1 MSKNQNDYLNNL
13 RHTAAHLLAKSVK
26 ELYPGAKNA
35 IGPAIEHGFYQDFD
49 MGKYKISDEDLPKI
63 EQRMRENLPSWTH
76 FVFNEIT
83 LSEARK
89 LFKDNPYKVEM
100 AEEFAKGGKKLLTND
115 PGNFLDLCKM
125 GHVENPSKELN
136 HFRLLKV
143 AGAYWRGNEKNK
155 MLTRIY
161 GTAFPT
167 KEALDKY
174 VWQQEEAL
182 KRDHKKIG
190 HEQELFIISDEVGPG
205 LPIFLPQ
212 GAILRHIIEEY
223 IRREKEKRNYQFVWT
238 PHIARSKLYMKS
250 GHWKKYDAMFN
261 PMKLDDEEYVP
272 KAMNCPHHFQVYLS
286 KPRSYRDL
294 PLRVAENGTVY
305 RYEKSGVLN
314 GLFRVRCL
322 TIDDTHTFV
331 RHDQIGE
338 EYENVLVLIKDIMS
352 DFGFNKYKMRVSLR
366 DEKHKGKYMG
376 NEKLWNKAEDA
387 IKTVAENSGIEWYE
401 GPGEAA
407 FYGPKL
413 DLMFEDALGREW
425 QCATAQLDFVQPE
438 NFDMH
443 YTDENGK
450 LVRPAIL
457 HIAILGSVERF
468 MGIIIE
474 QFGGKFP
481 VWLAPTQL
489 KIIPIADRHKEF
501 AAKIYKITSQ
511 NSIRTEL
518 DDRNETMQ
526 AKIRDATLQKV
537 PYMGIIGDKE
547 MEKSGIDKPEGMFL
561 SVRSR
566 DGKNLGQIDVA
577 QLINKLKVE
586 IEKKI

>member
-63 EQRMRENLPSWTH
+63 EQKMRENLPSWTH

-83 LSEARK
+83 LSDARK

-125 GHVENPSKELN
+125 GHVENPSRELK
-136 HFRLLKV
+136 HFKLLKV
-143 AGAYWRGNEKNK
+143 TGAYWRGDEKNK

-161 GTAFPT
+161 GTAFQT
-167 KEALDKY
+167 KKELEKY
-174 VWQQEEAL
+174 LWQQEEAL

-190 HEQELFIISDEVGPG
+190 REQELFIISEDVGPG
-205 LPIFLPQ
+205 FPIFLPQ
-212 GAILRHIIEEY
+212 GALLRRIIEDY
-223 IRREKEKRNYQFVWT
+223 IIAVKRARNYQFVWS
-238 PHIARSKLYMKS
+238 PHIARSKLYMTS

-261 PMKLDDEEYVP
+261 PMKLDEEEYVL

-294 PLRVAENGTVY
+294 PLRIAENGTVY

-314 GLFRVRCL
+314 GLFRVRAL

-331 RHDQIGE
+331 RHDQIEE
-338 EYENVLVLIKDIMS
+338 EYKKVLDLIRKIMS
-352 DFGFNKYKMRVSLR
+352 DFGFSKYKMRVSVR
-366 DEKHKGKYMG
+366 DEKHKEKYMG
-376 NEKLWNKAEDA
+376 NEKLWNIAEKA
-387 IKTVAENSGIEWYE
+387 IKNVAQKSGIPWYE

-425 QCATAQLDFVQPE
+425 QCSTAQLDFVQPE

-443 YTDENGK
+443 FIDNKGK
-450 LVRPAIL
+450 TARPAIL

-468 MGIIIE
+468 MGILIE
-474 QFGGKFP
+474 HYGGKFP
-481 VWLAPTQL
+481 SWLSPVQL
-489 KIIPIADRHKEF
+489 KIIPISDRHNEF
-501 AAKIYKITSQ
+501 ANRIKNIMSENGLRI
-511 NSIRTEL
+511 EV

-526 AKIRDATLQKV
+526 GKIRDATLQKV
-537 PYMGIIGDKE
+537 PYMCIIGDKE
-547 MEKSGIDKPEGMFL
+547 MEKSGIDKPEGTYI

-566 DGKNLGQIDVA
+566 DGKNLGQIDLA

>member
-63 EQRMRENLPSWTH
+63 EQKMRENLPSWTH

-83 LSEARK
+83 LSDARK

-125 GHVENPSKELN
+125 GHVENPSRELK
-136 HFRLLKV
+136 HFKLLKV
-143 AGAYWRGNEKNK
+143 TGAYWRGDEKNK

-161 GTAFPT
+161 GTAFQT
-167 KEALDKY
+167 KKELEKY
-174 VWQQEEAL
+174 LWQQEEAL

-190 HEQELFIISDEVGPG
+190 REQELFIISEDVGPG
-205 LPIFLPQ
+205 FPIFLPQ
-212 GAILRHIIEEY
+212 GALLRRIIEDY
-223 IRREKEKRNYQFVWT
+223 IIAVKRARNYQFVWS
-238 PHIARSKLYMKS
+238 PHIARSKLYMTS

-261 PMKLDDEEYVP
+261 PMKLDEEEYVL

-294 PLRVAENGTVY
+294 PLRIAENGTVY

-314 GLFRVRCL
+314 GLFRVRAL

-331 RHDQIGE
+331 RHDQIEE
-338 EYENVLVLIKDIMS
+338 EYKKVLDLIRKIMS
-352 DFGFNKYKMRVSLR
+352 DFGFSKYKMRVSVR
-366 DEKHKGKYMG
+366 DEKHKEKYMG
-376 NEKLWNKAEDA
+376 NEKLWNIAEKA
-387 IKTVAENSGIEWYE
+387 IKNVAQKSGIPWYE

-425 QCATAQLDFVQPE
+425 QCSTAQLDFVQPE

-443 YTDENGK
+443 FIDNKGK
-450 LVRPAIL
+450 TARPAIL

-468 MGIIIE
+468 MGILIE
-474 QFGGKFP
+474 HYGGKFP
-481 VWLAPTQL
+481 SWLSPVQL
-489 KIIPIADRHKEF
+489 KIIPISDRHNEF
-501 AAKIYKITSQ
+501 ANRIKNIMSENGLRI
-511 NSIRTEL
+511 EV

-526 AKIRDATLQKV
+526 GKIRDATLQKV

-547 MEKSGIDKPEGMFL
+547 MEKSGIDKPEGTYI

-566 DGKNLGQIDVA
+566 DGKNLGQIDLA

>member
-63 EQRMRENLPSWTH
+63 EQKMRENLPSWTH

-83 LSEARK
+83 LSDARK

-125 GHVENPSKELN
+125 GHVENPSRELK
-136 HFRLLKV
+136 HFKLLKV
-143 AGAYWRGNEKNK
+143 TGAYWRGDEKNK

-161 GTAFPT
+161 GTAFQT
-167 KEALDKY
+167 KKELEKY
-174 VWQQEEAL
+174 LWQQEEAL

-190 HEQELFIISDEVGPG
+190 REQELFIISEDVGPG
-205 LPIFLPQ
+205 FPIFLPQ
-212 GAILRHIIEEY
+212 GALLRRIIEDY
-223 IRREKEKRNYQFVWT
+223 IIAVKRARNYQFVWS
-238 PHIARSKLYMKS
+238 PHIARSKLYMTS

-261 PMKLDDEEYVP
+261 PMKLDEEEYVL

-294 PLRVAENGTVY
+294 PLRIAENGTVY

-314 GLFRVRCL
+314 GLFRVRAL

-331 RHDQIGE
+331 RHDQIEE
-338 EYENVLVLIKDIMS
+338 EYKKVLDLIRKIMS
-352 DFGFNKYKMRVSLR
+352 DFGFSKYKMRVSVR
-366 DEKHKGKYMG
+366 DEKHKEKYMG
-376 NEKLWNKAEDA
+376 NEKLWNIAEKA
-387 IKTVAENSGIEWYE
+387 IKNVAQKSGIPWYE

-425 QCATAQLDFVQPE
+425 QCSTAQLDFVQPE

-443 YTDENGK
+443 FIDNKGK
-450 LVRPAIL
+450 TARPAIL

-468 MGIIIE
+468 MGILIE
-474 QFGGKFP
+474 HYGGKFP
-481 VWLAPTQL
+481 SWLSPVQL
-489 KIIPIADRHKEF
+489 KIIPISDRHNEF
-501 AAKIYKITSQ
+501 ANRIKNIMSENGLRI
-511 NSIRTEL
+511 EV

-526 AKIRDATLQKV
+526 GKIRDATLQKV

-547 MEKSGIDKPEGMFL
+547 MEKSGIDKPEGTYI

-566 DGKNLGQIDVA
+566 DGKNLGQIDLA
-577 QLINKLKVE
+577 KLINKLKVE